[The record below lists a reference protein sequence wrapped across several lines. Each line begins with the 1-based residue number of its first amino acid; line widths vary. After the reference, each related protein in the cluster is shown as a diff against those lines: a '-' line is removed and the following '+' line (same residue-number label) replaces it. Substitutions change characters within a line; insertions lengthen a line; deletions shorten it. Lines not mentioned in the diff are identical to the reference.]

1 MRRFVLG
8 LRTGFRRIVLFR
20 RRFGSVFPRRF
31 GSVFRRR
38 FGPGFRLPAREIF
51 RFRCLRFRVRLLRDG
66 PRFTRFRPLRTV
78 LRERD
83 LRIALRFGP
92 TLFIATQN
100 LQ

>member
-20 RRFGSVFPRRF
+20 RRF

-51 RFRCLRFRVRLLRDG
+51 RFRCVLRFGVRLLRDG
-66 PRFTRFRPLRTV
+66 PRFTRCRPLRTV

-92 TLFIATQN
+92 TLFIAAQN